1 MRGWVM
7 LMMYRSSQNAESI
20 EKVVNTTEAN
30 EERKADEETTT
41 PSDETKSEANEE
53 EKAEEATNAEAPTGD
68 TAEATT

>member
-20 EKVVNTTEAN
+20 ENVASTTETN

-53 EKAEEATNAEAPTGD
+53 EKAEEATNT
-68 TAEATT
+68 EATT